1 MMIKSQGHSVLNS
14 RVQAQISHHVHT
26 QADTQMY
33 SPTHIQCPDG
43 TTQGH
48 LRKQL
53 QMVPDAAEGLG
64 DSSSLYIYLGFCVFM
79 QGHGSYPGLG
89 FDVDKERTAAV
100 LTQMIPKW

>member
-1 MMIKSQGHSVLNS
+1 
-14 RVQAQISHHVHT
+14 
-26 QADTQMY
+26 MY

-53 QMVPDAAEGLG
+53 QMVTDAAEGLE
-64 DSSSLYIYLGFCVFM
+64 DSSGLYIYLCLYVFM

-89 FDVDKERTAAV
+89 FDGDKEHTAAADPNDSKMV
-100 LTQMIPKW
+100 TWPAGWSLPSWLPMVGADKLEGVT